1 MSPPIWRPS
10 SAPDQQSQ
18 WPAGHQQSHWTA
30 ACAKGL
36 NDSDDEEYQDDTVA
50 NEQAPS
56 PRRATTSPTSPSSAG
71 ASSPP
76 ARPTPSSSSPP
87 AAPLPPPLLFI
98 LIALLLVFIIVA
110 FVVTDRDADS
120 VVSGR
125 GYREYRLGEYST
137 WLQHWV
143 EDADN
148 WARIRSC
155 LRDGS
160 VCQRFGA
167 RGESLQQFVTNNLS
181 PIQVSANVNALLY

>member
-1 MSPPIWRPS
+1 MR
-10 SAPDQQSQ
+10 D
-18 WPAGHQQSHWTA
+18 
-30 ACAKGL
+30 
-36 NDSDDEEYQDDTVA
+36 
-50 NEQAPS
+50 
-56 PRRATTSPTSPSSAG
+56 TTSPTSPSSTA

-98 LIALLLVFIIVA
+98 LIALLLVFTAFA
-110 FVVTDRDADS
+110 FVVTNLGAGS

-137 WLQHWV
+137 WLQRRV

-160 VCQRFGA
+160 VCQRFDA

-181 PIQVSANVNALLY
+181 PIQVASPSPSRSINPRSFAVRALLLLVGIWGRIDWSPGDAKLHLH